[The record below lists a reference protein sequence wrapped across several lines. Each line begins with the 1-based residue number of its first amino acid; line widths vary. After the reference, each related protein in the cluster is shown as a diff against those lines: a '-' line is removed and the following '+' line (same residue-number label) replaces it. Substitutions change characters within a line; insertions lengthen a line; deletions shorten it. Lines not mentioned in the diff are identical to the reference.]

1 MKAII
6 TGHSRGL
13 GAALAAEL
21 LGQGAEVLGLA
32 RGSAAGLAAQYPG
45 RFREV
50 ALDLSDAQAVA
61 AWATGGALAAF
72 LEGGEGPVMLINNA
86 GTVEPIGPAG
96 THAPE
101 AVARAVSLNVTVP
114 LLLAEAFIAAT
125 GARADRRILHVSSG
139 AGRKPYA
146 GWSVY
151 CTTKAALDHHAAT
164 VQEDGLPGLRITSM
178 APGVVD
184 TDMQATIRGTP
195 EERFGLRDSFVSLK
209 ETGALATPAETAA
222 RMVAHL
228 LGDAFGAAPLTDVRE
243 LG

>member
-21 LGQGAEVLGLA
+21 LGQGAKVLGLA
-32 RGSAAGLAAQYPG
+32 RGSAAGLAAQYPE
-45 RFREV
+45 RFREA
-50 ALDLSDAQAVA
+50 ALDLSDAQAVT
-61 AWATGGALAAF
+61 AWAGAGGLAAF

-96 THAPE
+96 TLAPASVAQ
-101 AVARAVSLNVTVP
+101 AVALNVTVP
-114 LLLAEAFIAAT
+114 LLLSEAFIAAT
-125 GARADRRILHVSSG
+125 MGSANRRILHVSSG

-151 CTTKAALDHHAAT
+151 CATKAALDHHALT
-164 VQEDGLPGLRITSM
+164 VAQDAVPGLRIASM

-184 TDMQATIRGTP
+184 TDMQAIIRGTS
-195 EERFGLRDSFVSLK
+195 EEQFVLRENFVSLK
-209 ETGALATPAETAA
+209 ESGALARPQDTAA
-222 RMVAHL
+222 VMVSYL
-228 LGDAFGAAPLTDVRE
+228 LGEAFGSVALCDVRD
-243 LG
+243 LA